1 MIKMKDSE
9 IEWIGE
15 IPEDWKMVKVK
26 NIFTSHKNVV
36 GKKEE
41 KYERLALT
49 LNGVLKRPKEDT
61 KGLQSETLSTYQIL
75 NKDELVFKMIDLANI
90 NTSRVGYSH
99 YTGIVS
105 PVYIILNNYK
115 YSKFG
120 YYYFYNMWQREIFN
134 YLGNDG
140 VRSALN
146 ATDMLNLPFP
156 KIAENESK
164 KIVCFLD
171 TKITEIDNI
180 IERTKGIIKDYKLY
194 KQSIITKAVT
204 NGLNKNIEMKDCG
217 IEWIGNIPKNW
228 NTIKIKYT
236 SWLKGRIGW
245 QGLTSNEYIEKGPY
259 LITGT
264 DFKNGIIDWN
274 SCVHISKERFVED
287 TDIHIKENDLLITK
301 DGTVGKVAIAKNCPK
316 EVSLNSGVLL
326 IRNTKKYKYNEK
338 YLYYILLS
346 KQFTRWYQLSQTGNS
361 TIKHLYQ
368 EQFYNF
374 EFTYPPMDEQIEICN
389 YLDRKVEQINKL
401 IEIKEKTLEEL
412 SNYKKSLIYEYVT
425 GKKEVKEN
433 QSLNR
438 DNIKGI
444 KINCKDNIFAQ
455 AILLCRIIEKL
466 NNYNL
471 GRVKAE
477 KTLYLIEKDIGFDF
491 ENNYAREAAGPL
503 CEAIYKCESVISK
516 KNKWIKV
523 NKVKK
528 HIEYEILS
536 DFDKYNKYY
545 EKYYSGYD
553 NQIENIIDIIK
564 DYSTDKAEMVATL
577 YASWNDFIIKKET
590 VSDIKIVRDVRENWN
605 DTKKR
610 FNEKKWL
617 DVLEEMKKIGLA
629 PKGNGNLTIVKE
641 Q

>member
-1 MIKMKDSE
+1 MRKIKESGIKFVGD
-9 IEWIGE
+9 
-15 IPEDWKMVKVK
+15 IPENWKISKNKYCFELDKNIVRESFEEYKLLSLTKNGIIYKDINNTFGKIPESYETYQSVK
-26 NIFTSHKNVV
+26 NGQMVMCLFDLDISAVFSGLSNYDGMISPAYKVYNCKN
-36 GKKEE
+36 
-41 KYERLALT
+41 
-49 LNGVLKRPKEDT
+49 N
-61 KGLQSETLSTYQIL
+61 IL
-75 NKDELVFKMIDLANI
+75 NKYASYWFDFCFDGRKYMTYSKSLRYVVNTEDFKEIE
-90 NTSRVGYSH
+90 
-99 YTGIVS
+99 
-105 PVYIILNNYK
+105 IILPPI
-115 YSKFG
+115 
-120 YYYFYNMWQREIFN
+120 QEQQ
-134 YLGNDG
+134 
-140 VRSALN
+140 
-146 ATDMLNLPFP
+146 
-156 KIAENESK
+156 
-164 KIVCFLD
+164 KIVEFLD
-171 TKITEIDNI
+171 KRIEKINKIM
-180 IERTKGIIKDYKLY
+180 GIIKDTIEAYKKFRQL
-194 KQSIITKAVT
+194 IIDNCVTK
-204 NGLNKNIEMKDCG
+204 GLNKNIDFINSG
-217 IEWIGNIPKNW
+217 LEWIGDIPKNW
-228 NTIKIKYT
+228 DTIKIKYT

-326 IRNTKKYKYNEK
+326 IRNTKKYEYNEK

-438 DNIKGI
+438 NNIKGI
-444 KINCKDNIFAQ
+444 KVNCKDNIFAQ

-466 NNYNL
+466 NKYNL

-477 KTLYLIEKDIGFDF
+477 KTLYLIEKDVGFDF
-491 ENNYAREAAGPL
+491 DNNYVREAAGPL
-503 CEAIYKCESVISK
+503 SEAIYKCEAIISTR
-516 KNKWIKV
+516 NKWVNVKKV
-523 NKVKK
+523 RK
-528 HIEYEILS
+528 HIEYEMLS
-536 DFDKYNKYY
+536 SFNKYSQY
-545 EKYYSGYD
+545 YDKYYSDYD
-553 NQIENIIDIIK
+553 KRIENIINIVK

-577 YASWNDFIIKKET
+577 YASWNDFIIKKEK
-590 VSDIKIVRDVRENWN
+590 VFDIKIVKDVRENWN

-610 FNEKKWL
+610 FEEKKWL
-617 DVLEEMKKIGLA
+617 DVLGEMKQIGLI
-629 PKGNGNLTIVKE
+629 PKGNGNLTIIKE

>member
-1 MIKMKDSE
+1 MRKIKESGIKFVGD
-9 IEWIGE
+9 
-15 IPEDWKMVKVK
+15 IPENWKISKNKYCFELDKNIVRESFEEYKLLSLTKNGIIYKDINNTFGKIPESYETYQSVK
-26 NIFTSHKNVV
+26 NGQMVMCLFDLDISAVFSGLSNYDGMISPAYKVYNCKN
-36 GKKEE
+36 
-41 KYERLALT
+41 
-49 LNGVLKRPKEDT
+49 N
-61 KGLQSETLSTYQIL
+61 IL
-75 NKDELVFKMIDLANI
+75 NKYASYWFDFCFDGRKYMTYSKSLRYVVNTEDFKEIE
-90 NTSRVGYSH
+90 
-99 YTGIVS
+99 
-105 PVYIILNNYK
+105 IILPPI
-115 YSKFG
+115 
-120 YYYFYNMWQREIFN
+120 QEQQ
-134 YLGNDG
+134 
-140 VRSALN
+140 
-146 ATDMLNLPFP
+146 
-156 KIAENESK
+156 
-164 KIVCFLD
+164 KIVEFLD
-171 TKITEIDNI
+171 KRIEKINKIM
-180 IERTKGIIKDYKLY
+180 GIIKDTIEAYKKFRQL
-194 KQSIITKAVT
+194 IIDNCVTK
-204 NGLNKNIEMKDCG
+204 GLNKNIDFINSG
-217 IEWIGNIPKNW
+217 LEWIGDIPKNW
-228 NTIKIKYT
+228 DTIKIKYT

-326 IRNTKKYKYNEK
+326 IRNTKKYEYNEK

-438 DNIKGI
+438 NNIKGI
-444 KINCKDNIFAQ
+444 KVNCKDNIFAQ

-466 NNYNL
+466 NKYNL

-477 KTLYLIEKDIGFDF
+477 KTLYLIEKDVGFDF
-491 ENNYAREAAGPL
+491 DNNYVREAAGPL
-503 CEAIYKCESVISK
+503 SEAIYKCEAIISTR
-516 KNKWIKV
+516 NKWVNVKKV
-523 NKVKK
+523 RK
-528 HIEYEILS
+528 HIEYEMLS
-536 DFDKYNKYY
+536 SFNKYSQY
-545 EKYYSGYD
+545 YDKYYSDYD
-553 NQIENIIDIIK
+553 KRIENIINIVK
-564 DYSTDKAEMVATL
+564 DYSADKAEMVATL
-577 YASWNDFIIKKET
+577 YASWNDFIIKKEK
-590 VSDIKIVRDVRENWN
+590 VFDIKIVKDVRENWN

-610 FNEKKWL
+610 FEEKKWL
-617 DVLEEMKKIGLA
+617 DVLGEMKQIGLI
-629 PKGNGNLTIVKE
+629 PKGNGNLTIIKE

>member
-1 MIKMKDSE
+1 MRKIKESGIKFVGD
-9 IEWIGE
+9 
-15 IPEDWKMVKVK
+15 IPENWKISKNKYCFELDKNIVRESFEEYKLLSLTKNGIIYKDINNTFGKIPESYETYQSVK
-26 NIFTSHKNVV
+26 NGQMVMCLFDLDISAVFSGLSNYDGMISPAYKVYNCKN
-36 GKKEE
+36 
-41 KYERLALT
+41 
-49 LNGVLKRPKEDT
+49 N
-61 KGLQSETLSTYQIL
+61 IL
-75 NKDELVFKMIDLANI
+75 NKYASYWFDFCFDGRKYMIYSKSLRYVVNMEDFKEIE
-90 NTSRVGYSH
+90 
-99 YTGIVS
+99 
-105 PVYIILNNYK
+105 IILPPI
-115 YSKFG
+115 
-120 YYYFYNMWQREIFN
+120 QEQQ
-134 YLGNDG
+134 
-140 VRSALN
+140 
-146 ATDMLNLPFP
+146 
-156 KIAENESK
+156 
-164 KIVCFLD
+164 KIVEFLD
-171 TKITEIDNI
+171 KRIEKINKIM
-180 IERTKGIIKDYKLY
+180 GIIKDTIEAYKKFRQL
-194 KQSIITKAVT
+194 IIDNCVTK
-204 NGLNKNIEMKDCG
+204 GLNKNIDFINSG
-217 IEWIGNIPKNW
+217 LEWIGDIPKNW
-228 NTIKIKYT
+228 DTIKIKYT

-326 IRNTKKYKYNEK
+326 IRNTKKYEYNEK

-438 DNIKGI
+438 NNIKGI
-444 KINCKDNIFAQ
+444 KVNCKDNIFAQ

-466 NNYNL
+466 NKYNL

-477 KTLYLIEKDIGFDF
+477 KTLYLIEKDVGFDF
-491 ENNYAREAAGPL
+491 DNNYVREAAGPL
-503 CEAIYKCESVISK
+503 SEAIYKCEAIISTR
-516 KNKWIKV
+516 NKWVNVKKV
-523 NKVKK
+523 RK
-528 HIEYEILS
+528 HIEYEMLS
-536 DFDKYNKYY
+536 SFNKYSQY
-545 EKYYSGYD
+545 YDKYYSDYD
-553 NQIENIIDIIK
+553 KRIENIINIVK

-577 YASWNDFIIKKET
+577 YASWNDFIIKKEK
-590 VSDIKIVRDVRENWN
+590 VFDIKIVKDVRENWN

-610 FNEKKWL
+610 FEEKKWL
-617 DVLEEMKKIGLA
+617 DVLGEMKQIGLI
-629 PKGNGNLTIVKE
+629 PKGNGNLTIIKE

>member
-1 MIKMKDSE
+1 MRKIKESGIKFVGD
-9 IEWIGE
+9 
-15 IPEDWKMVKVK
+15 IPENWKISKNKYCFELDKNIVGESFEEYKLLSLTKNGIIYKDINNTFGKIPESYETYQSVK
-26 NIFTSHKNVV
+26 NGQMVMCLFDLDISAVFSGLSNYDGMISPAYKVYNCKN
-36 GKKEE
+36 
-41 KYERLALT
+41 
-49 LNGVLKRPKEDT
+49 N
-61 KGLQSETLSTYQIL
+61 IL
-75 NKDELVFKMIDLANI
+75 NKYASYWFDFCFDGRKYMTYSKSLRYVVNTEDFKEIE
-90 NTSRVGYSH
+90 
-99 YTGIVS
+99 
-105 PVYIILNNYK
+105 IILPPI
-115 YSKFG
+115 
-120 YYYFYNMWQREIFN
+120 QEQQ
-134 YLGNDG
+134 
-140 VRSALN
+140 
-146 ATDMLNLPFP
+146 
-156 KIAENESK
+156 
-164 KIVCFLD
+164 KIVEFLD
-171 TKITEIDNI
+171 KRIEKINKIM
-180 IERTKGIIKDYKLY
+180 GIIKDTIEAYKKFRQL
-194 KQSIITKAVT
+194 IIDNCVTK
-204 NGLNKNIEMKDCG
+204 GLNKNIDFINSG
-217 IEWIGNIPKNW
+217 LEWIGDMPKNW
-228 NTIKIKYT
+228 DTIKIKYT

-326 IRNTKKYKYNEK
+326 IRNTKKYEYNEK

-433 QSLNR
+433 QSSNR
-438 DNIKGI
+438 NNIKGI
-444 KINCKDNIFAQ
+444 KVNCKDNIFAQ

-477 KTLYLIEKDIGFDF
+477 KTLYLIEKNVGFDF
-491 ENNYAREAAGPL
+491 DNNYVREAAGPL
-503 CEAIYKCESVISK
+503 SEAIYKCEAIISTR
-516 KNKWIKV
+516 NKWVNVKKV
-523 NKVKK
+523 RK
-528 HIEYEILS
+528 HIEYEMLS
-536 DFDKYNKYY
+536 SFNKYSQY
-545 EKYYSGYD
+545 YDKYYSDYD
-553 NQIENIIDIIK
+553 KRIENIINIVK

-577 YASWNDFIIKKET
+577 YASWNDFIIKKEK
-590 VSDIKIVRDVRENWN
+590 VSDIKIVKDVRENWN

-610 FNEKKWL
+610 FEEKKWL
-617 DVLEEMKKIGLA
+617 DVLGEMKQIGLI
-629 PKGNGNLTIVKE
+629 PKGNGNLTIIKE